1 MKNASFQP
9 LSPEPASP
17 STPPADE
24 TGRAALPGLPPP
36 AASAPLPPDDELP
49 DAFRLRQ
56 LLRAALPDKSAHKAQ
71 GWFGSTDFLLTRAH
85 VDEDSDTY
93 HDGLF
98 LTVWRQWD
106 FWLADAPAPTHA
118 SLLQALAAQAGTWLL
133 RRPAARG
140 GFVQLYRRQ
149 GPAASAG
156 AGDWMPLPSM
166 PQAGEAAGHADDE
179 EATAALAAFREAW
192 RDLIGYWRLALAQ
205 RQAHHPLRRRLLEEW
220 SAERIELLAL
230 LSSFSPNAPERRTG
244 ALQGRWAGPL
254 WIGTRPARTPGM
266 QPGARRTCAPEGAA
280 LRLAWRTDADATQV
294 RSRSA
299 APCDDAGDGN
309 GDGDAEG
316 DEGETVACYQL
327 TVEHTAAHGPHAR
340 LHITY
345 AQRAGDELLPLPA
358 DAADHHECLLRWLEQ
373 AEAQLLRWHAADG
386 RSGGAASGAGEPSMQ
401 RAMAWL
407 SPLPHHAAEAADG
420 THHTPWPALSHAW
433 QAAGRARAAQLR
445 RGLTAGADPRA
456 PHAARVLALARHI
469 GLHGDGDAAA
479 DFHRRFAYAPD
490 CYAEYAAAYG
500 RNVGPV
506 IWLPDSGGLFAACVQ
521 AAPGQGTASWVQI
534 ATQGP
539 PHCGPLEHAQDATS
553 APMAPTAAAPG
564 FTVAGDA
571 QGLLHAQDGEG
582 RPLWHHRVSTRAV
595 TAVAVS
601 LDGRTVVAGTAGG
614 ELVLLRKSGGPDP
627 FADSSSRY
635 AEAARWLFWEED
647 AGAGLR
653 W

>member
-24 TGRAALPGLPPP
+24 TRRAALPGLPPP

-140 GFVQLYRRQ
+140 GFVQLYRRH

-205 RQAHHPLRRRLLEEW
+205 RQAHHPLRQRLLAEW
-220 SAERIELLAL
+220 TAERIELLAL
-230 LSSFSPNAPERRTG
+230 LPSFCAHAPERRTG

-254 WIGTRPARTPGM
+254 WIGTRPARPPGM
-266 QPGARRTCAPEGAA
+266 QPGARRSGAPEGAA
-280 LRLAWRTDADATQV
+280 LRLAWRTDADAREPHTG
-294 RSRSA
+294 SA
-299 APCDDAGDGN
+299 HSDDDGDAGD
-309 GDGDAEG
+309 ET
-316 DEGETVACYQL
+316 GEAFACYQL

-340 LHITY
+340 LQITY
-345 AQRAGDELLPLPA
+345 AQRASDELLPLPPE
-358 DAADHHECLLRWLEQ
+358 AADHHRRLLQLLEQ
-373 AEAQLLRWHAADG
+373 AEGQLLRWHAAEGPAGDA
-386 RSGGAASGAGEPSMQ
+386 SSGAGEPLMQ

-407 SPLPHHAAEAADG
+407 CPPTLPAAEAEAAAG
-420 THHTPWPALSHAW
+420 TPHGPWPALSHSW
-433 QAAGRARAAQLR
+433 QAAGRARAARLR
-445 RGLTAGADPRA
+445 RGLPAGADPRA

-490 CYAEYAAAYG
+490 CYAEYAAACG
-500 RNVGPV
+500 RHVGPV

-539 PHCGPLEHAQDATS
+539 PHCGPLEHAHDATS
-553 APMAPTAAAPG
+553 APMAPTATAPG
-564 FTVAGDA
+564 FSVAGDA
-571 QGLLHAQDGEG
+571 QGLLHARDGDG
-582 RPLWHHRVSTRAV
+582 RPLWHHRISTRAV

-601 LDGRTVVAGTAGG
+601 PDGRTVVAGTAGG

-647 AGAGLR
+647 AGAGIR